1 MGILGIQAIYPTKKR
16 LTSIKHPEHK
26 IYEYLLKQYW
36 TTNDKKKTVYVPIP
50 NEVWS
55 GDITYIRIN
64 YDYPYVQYKST
75 CL

>member
-36 TTNDKKKTVYVPIP
+36 TTNDKKKTVYVPTP

-55 GDITYIRIN
+55 GDITYIRI
-64 YDYPYVQYKST
+64 T
-75 CL
+75 RGT

>member
-1 MGILGIQAIYPTKKR
+1 MRILGIQAIYPTKKR

-36 TTNDKKKTVYVPIP
+36 TTNDKKKTVYVPTP

-55 GDITYIRIN
+55 GDIYNVPRKTNHLIKHSYF
-64 YDYPYVQYKST
+64 K
-75 CL
+75 